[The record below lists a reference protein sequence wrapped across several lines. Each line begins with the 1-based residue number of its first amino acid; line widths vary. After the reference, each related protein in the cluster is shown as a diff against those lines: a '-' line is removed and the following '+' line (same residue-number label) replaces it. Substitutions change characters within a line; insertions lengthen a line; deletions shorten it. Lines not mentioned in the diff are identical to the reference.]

1 MAKTQRDTLRLVR
14 PPEAEVTLLLAGFSN
29 AEIEAQGRRCDE
41 AVRVEA
47 ARTEGEVIEHF
58 ERGEV
63 AVLALGPGFSGHP
76 ARHLLESLRE
86 RFPEARTLHLLASGG
101 PDPAVFQEL
110 IDEDRIFFLSLQPID
125 GDDLSALL
133 ESALSRFRALRLMD
147 DFTDRFAKPLGNSTA
162 PHAEGLALAGTGPL
176 PVPRRDEGAELS
188 RRVLTAAGRLA
199 GERDPAAVAYLVR
212 EDLGTLIGAARAHVL
227 LYDAETEVLWERR
240 GGMSAE
246 ERRESAAVGLV
257 SFIARTGRAVAVARL
272 ADDPR
277 FEREAD
283 DPEGSGQ
290 GPFAAVA
297 VRDPAADGS
306 TTSGPPAPLAPVA
319 PMAPMAP
326 VIAVLAALRD
336 PGAEPFSVGDRA
348 ALALYAERA
357 APALAQLALETRLV
371 EQGKR
376 DERQMREGALD
387 VFREEALDHHMTS
400 ARKEGDLLRISPVWI
415 DWASW
420 LLLGLAGVGLL
431 FLIFGRIHERA
442 TGVAVIRLGGRSEIT
457 ATAAGTVASIEAQPG
472 TRVAEGASLVHLY
485 GGPEAAELSRLEG
498 EFELQLASRLRDPGD
513 RGAEAALIGLGGQI
527 ELAKSRLAERDVRA
541 PRAGVVADVRVRTGQ
556 QVVPGQVIAS
566 LSTDAQPGGAP
577 RVAVLLPGRVRPQL
591 EAGLPIR
598 LELDG
603 FRYAYQR
610 LEIESVSD
618 EVLGPEEARRLL
630 GSGVGEGAQI
640 AGPVVFAWARL
651 PETGF
656 TVDGRKYSY
665 YDGMW
670 GNAEVSLRSESLA
683 TALIPGLRVLTGG
696 GRR

>member
-1 MAKTQRDTLRLVR
+1 MATTERSERDSLRLIR
-14 PPEAEVTLLLAGFSN
+14 GAEAEPTVLLAGFSE
-29 AEIEAQGRRCDE
+29 AETEAQRRRFGTE
-41 AVRVEA
+41 VRLEA
-47 ARTEGEVIEHF
+47 ARSEAEVISRFARGETS
-58 ERGEV
+58 GEV

-76 ARHLLESLRE
+76 ARQLLESLRE
-86 RFPEARTLHLLASGG
+86 RFPHSRTLHLLASGG

-110 IDEDRIFFLSLQPID
+110 IDEDRIFFLSLQTL
-125 GDDLSALL
+125 GGEDLSALL
-133 ESALSRFRALRLMD
+133 ESALSRFRALRLAEAVAE
-147 DFTDRFAKPLGNSTA
+147 RAAPSVAAA
-162 PHAEGLALAGTGPL
+162 PHAEGLALAGTVPL
-176 PVPRRDEGAELS
+176 PVPKRDERAELS
-188 RRVLTAAGRLA
+188 RRVLAAAGRLA

-212 EDLGTLIGAARAHVL
+212 EDLGELIGASRAHVL

-246 ERRESAAVGLV
+246 ERRESAAVGVV
-257 SFIARTGRAVAVARL
+257 SFVARTGRPVAAARL

-283 DPEGSGQ
+283 DPEGTGQ
-290 GPFAAVA
+290 GPFAAIA
-297 VRDPAADGS
+297 VRDT
-306 TTSGPPAPLAPVA
+306 TTSGTPSEGSS
-319 PMAPMAP
+319 AP
-326 VIAVLAALRD
+326 VIAVIAALRD
-336 PGAEPFSVGDRA
+336 PGSDPFSPSDRA
-348 ALALYAERA
+348 ALALYGERA
-357 APALAQLALETRLV
+357 TPALAQLALETRLA

-376 DERQMREGALD
+376 EERRMREGALD

-400 ARKEGDLLRISPVWI
+400 ARKEGDLLRISPAWI

-431 FLIFGRIHERA
+431 FLIFGRIHERS
-442 TGVAVIRLGGRSEIT
+442 TGVAVVRLGGRSEIT
-457 ATAAGTVASIEAQPG
+457 ATAAGTVASVEAPPG
-472 TRVAEGASLVHLY
+472 TRVAEGATLVELY

-513 RGAEAALIGLGGQI
+513 RGAEAALIGLAGQI
-527 ELAKSRLAERDVRA
+527 ELAKARLAERDVRA
-541 PRAGVVADVRVRTGQ
+541 PRAGVVADVRVRAGQ

-566 LSTDAQPGGAP
+566 LSTGADVGAAP
-577 RVAVLLPGRVRPQL
+577 RVAVLLPGKVRPQL
-591 EAGLPIR
+591 ETGLPIR

-640 AGPVVFAWARL
+640 SGPVVFAWARL
-651 PETGF
+651 PDTGF
-656 TVDGRKYSY
+656 VVDGRQYAF

-670 GNAEVSLRSESLA
+670 GTAEVSLRSEPLA
-683 TALIPGLRVLTGG
+683 TALIPGLRVLLGG

>member
-1 MAKTQRDTLRLVR
+1 MRLVR
-14 PPEAEVTLLLAGFSN
+14 APEPEASLLLAGFSE
-29 AEIEAQGRRCDE
+29 AETEAQRRRFGAE
-41 AVRVEA
+41 VRVEA
-47 ARTEGEVIEHF
+47 ARSEGEVIERF

-63 AVLALGPGFSGHP
+63 AVLALGPSFSGHS
-76 ARHLLESLRE
+76 ARHLLESLRG
-86 RFPEARTLHLLASGG
+86 RFPESRTLHLLATGG

-110 IDEDRIFFLSLQPID
+110 IDEDRIFFLSLQSI
-125 GDDLSALL
+125 GGEDLSALL
-133 ESALSRFRALRLMD
+133 ESAISRFRALRL
-147 DFTDRFAKPLGNSTA
+147 AEATA
-162 PHAEGLALAGTGPL
+162 ERTIPMPAGPHSEGLALAGTVPL
-176 PVPRRDEGAELS
+176 PVPKRDERAELS

-212 EDLGTLIGAARAHVL
+212 EDLGELIGASRAHVL

-246 ERRESAAVGLV
+246 ERRESAAVGVV
-257 SFIARTGRAVAVARL
+257 SFVARTGRAVAAARL

-290 GPFAAVA
+290 GPFTAIA
-297 VRDPAADGS
+297 VRDPTVGGS
-306 TTSGPPAPLAPVA
+306 TTDG
-319 PMAPMAP
+319 P

-336 PGAEPFSVGDRA
+336 PGSEPFSAADRA
-348 ALALYAERA
+348 ALALYAERT
-357 APALAQLALETRLV
+357 APALAQLALETRLA

-376 DERQMREGALD
+376 EERQLREGALD

-420 LLLGLAGVGLL
+420 LLLGLAGCGLL
-431 FLIFGRIHERA
+431 FLIFGRIHERS
-442 TGVAVIRLGGRSEIT
+442 TGVAVVRLGGRSEIT
-457 ATAAGTVASIEAQPG
+457 ATAAGTVASIEAPPG

-513 RGAEAALIGLGGQI
+513 RTAEAALIGLAGQI

-541 PRAGVVADVRVRTGQ
+541 PRAGVVADIRVRAGQ

-566 LSTDAQPGGAP
+566 LSTGTEAGGAP
-577 RVAVLLPGRVRPQL
+577 RVAVLLPGKVRPQL

-610 LEIESVSD
+610 LQIESVSD

-640 AGPVVFAWARL
+640 TGPVVFAWARL
-651 PETGF
+651 PDSGF
-656 TVDGRKYSY
+656 TVDGHKYAF

-670 GNAEVSLRSESLA
+670 GTAEVSLRSEPLA

>member
-1 MAKTQRDTLRLVR
+1 MATTERDSLRLIR
-14 PPEAEVTLLLAGFSN
+14 GMEAEPAILLAGF
-29 AEIEAQGRRCDE
+29 AEAETEAQRRRFGAE
-41 AVRVEA
+41 VRVEA
-47 ARTEGEVIEHF
+47 ARSEGEVLSRF
-58 ERGEV
+58 ERGETNGEV

-76 ARHLLESLRE
+76 ARQLLEALHE
-86 RFPEARTLHLLASGG
+86 RFPASRTLHLLASGG

-110 IDEDRIFFLSLQPID
+110 IDDDRIFFLSLQPL
-125 GDDLSALL
+125 GGEDLTALL
-133 ESALSRFRALRLMD
+133 ESAISRFRTLRLAEAAAE
-147 DFTDRFAKPLGNSTA
+147 RAA
-162 PHAEGLALAGTGPL
+162 PSNATPPTEGGLALAGTVPL
-176 PVPRRDEGAELS
+176 PVPRRDERAELS
-188 RRVLTAAGRLA
+188 RRVLAAAGRLA

-212 EDLGTLIGAARAHVL
+212 EDLGELIGASRAHVL

-240 GGMSAE
+240 GGLSAE
-246 ERRESAAVGLV
+246 ERRESAAVGVV
-257 SFIARTGRAVAVARL
+257 SFVARTGRPVAAARL

-283 DPEGSGQ
+283 DPEGTGQ
-290 GPFAAVA
+290 GPFAAIA
-297 VRDPAADGS
+297 VRDTTHAGPSPDGPA
-306 TTSGPPAPLAPVA
+306 APVA
-319 PMAPMAP
+319 PVAP
-326 VIAVLAALRD
+326 VVAVIAALRD
-336 PGAEPFSVGDRA
+336 PGAEPFSASDRA
-348 ALALYAERA
+348 ALALYGERA
-357 APALAQLALETRLV
+357 TPALAQLALETRLA

-376 DERQMREGALD
+376 EERRMREGALD

-431 FLIFGRIHERA
+431 FLIFGRLHERS
-442 TGVAVIRLGGRSEIT
+442 TGVAVVRLGGRSEIT
-457 ATAAGTVASIEAQPG
+457 ATAAGTVASVEAPPG
-472 TRVAEGASLVHLY
+472 TRVAEGASLVRLY
-485 GGPEAAELSRLEG
+485 GGPEIAELSRLEG

-513 RGAEAALIGLGGQI
+513 RGAEAALIGLSGQI
-527 ELAKSRLAERDVRA
+527 ELAKARLAERDVRA
-541 PRAGVVADVRVRTGQ
+541 PRAGVVADVRVRAGQ

-566 LSTDAQPGGAP
+566 LSTGVNVGSAP
-577 RVAVLLPGRVRPQL
+577 RVAVLLPGKVRPQL

-630 GSGVGEGAQI
+630 GGGVGEGAQI
-640 AGPVVFAWARL
+640 TGPVVFAWARL

-656 TVDGRKYSY
+656 VVDGRRYAF

-670 GNAEVSLRSESLA
+670 GTAEVSLRSEPLA
-683 TALIPGLRVLTGG
+683 TALIPGLRVLLGG

>member
-1 MAKTQRDTLRLVR
+1 MATKRNTMRLVR
-14 PPEAEVTLLLAGFSN
+14 TPEPESVLLLAGFSD
-29 AEIEAQGRRCDE
+29 AENEAQRQRFAADVRIE
-41 AVRVEA
+41 AVRVET
-47 ARTEGEVIEHF
+47 ARTEAEVIACF
-58 ERGEV
+58 ERDEV
-63 AVLALGPGFSGHP
+63 AVLALGSGFSGEP
-76 ARHLLESLRE
+76 ARKLVEAVHE
-86 RFPEARTLHLLASGG
+86 RFAAMGTLHLLASGG
-101 PDPAVFQEL
+101 PDPEVFQEL
-110 IDEDRIFFLSLQPID
+110 IDEDRIFFLSLQPI
-125 GDDLSALL
+125 GGEDLYALL
-133 ESALSRFRALRLMD
+133 ESAVSRFRTRRVLD
-147 DFTDRFAKPLGNSTA
+147 DFTARLLAKAASAESSPDT
-162 PHAEGLALAGTGPL
+162 EGLALAGTLPL
-176 PVPRRDEGAELS
+176 PVPKRDEGAELS
-188 RRVLTAAGRLA
+188 RRVLAAAGRLA

-212 EDLGTLIGAARAHVL
+212 EDLSDLIGASRAHVL

-240 GGMSAE
+240 GGMAAE

-257 SFIARTGRAVAVARL
+257 SFIARTGRSVAVARL

-283 DPEGSGQ
+283 DPEGAGQ
-290 GPFAAVA
+290 GPFAAIA
-297 VRDPAADGS
+297 VRDPNAGTPVTDDSAA
-306 TTSGPPAPLAPVA
+306 PP
-319 PMAPMAP
+319 AP

-336 PGAEPFSVGDRA
+336 PGAEPFSGAERA
-348 ALALYAERA
+348 ALALYADRA

-376 DERQMREGALD
+376 DERQLREGALD

-420 LLLGLAGVGLL
+420 LLLGLAGCGLL
-431 FLIFGRIHERA
+431 FLTFGRIHERS
-442 TGVAVIRLGGRSEIT
+442 TGVAVVRLGGRSEIT
-457 ATAAGTVASIEAQPG
+457 ATAAGTVASIEVPPG

-513 RGAEAALIGLGGQI
+513 RGAEAALISLGGQI

-541 PRAGVVADVRVRTGQ
+541 PLAGVVADVRVRIGQ
-556 QVVPGQVIAS
+556 QVTPGQVIAS
-566 LSTDAQPGGAP
+566 LSTGADTGGAP
-577 RVAVLLPGRVRPQL
+577 RVAVLLPGKVRPQL
-591 EAGLPIR
+591 ETGLPIR

-610 LEIESVSD
+610 LAIESVSD

-630 GSGVGEGAQI
+630 GTGVGEGAQI
-640 AGPVVFAWARL
+640 TGPVVFAWARL
-651 PETGF
+651 PADGF
-656 TVDGRKYSY
+656 TVDGRKYAF

-670 GNAEVSLRSESLA
+670 GTAEVSLRSEPLA